1 LGNDHPISVSQ
12 NYCATEIPQREY
24 DPDKARWH
32 LLQSGYGG
40 LDVEIHASDAA
51 FAGAVD
57 ATALYA
63 ESAKKAGINIKVT
76 RASADGY
83 WSNTWMKVPWS
94 ASYWSG
100 RPTCD
105 WMFSIGYANASNWS
119 ETWWNNARFEELLV
133 MGAAELD
140 EVKRR
145 EIYVE
150 MQTIL
155 HTEGG
160 TVIPCFANNVDA
172 RSDKLASG
180 DLAGNFEL
188 DGCRSCERW
197 WFA

>member
-1 LGNDHPISVSQ
+1 
-12 NYCATEIPQREY
+12 
-24 DPDKARWH
+24 
-32 LLQSGYGG
+32 
-40 LDVEIHASDAA
+40 
-51 FAGAVD
+51 
-57 ATALYA
+57 
-63 ESAKKAGINIKVT
+63 
-76 RASADGY
+76 
-83 WSNTWMKVPWS
+83 
-94 ASYWSG
+94 
-100 RPTCD
+100 
-105 WMFSIGYANASNWS
+105 
-119 ETWWNNARFEELLV
+119 

-188 DGCRSCERW
+188 DGCRRGERW
-197 WFA
+197 WCA